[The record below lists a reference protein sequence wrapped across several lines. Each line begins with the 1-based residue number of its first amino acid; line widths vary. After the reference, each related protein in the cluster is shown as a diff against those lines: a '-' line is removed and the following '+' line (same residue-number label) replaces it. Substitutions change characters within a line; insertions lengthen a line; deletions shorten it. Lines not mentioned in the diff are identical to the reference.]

1 MSGNETVFL
10 PPLHQL
16 QTPSEYGDM
25 ITIALYQLEPPFEYS
40 DVISVPLYQLQSP
53 SEYSDAITTLNVIW

>member
-16 QTPSEYGDM
+16 QTPSEYGDL
-25 ITIALYQLEPPFEYS
+25 ITIALHQLEPQFEFT

-53 SEYSDAITTLNVIW
+53 SEYCDIITTLNVIS

>member
-1 MSGNETVFL
+1 MEHYKISSYKKL
-10 PPLHQL
+10 
-16 QTPSEYGDM
+16 YGDM